1 MSVLTAGPST
11 NAAALQTLIDD
22 APRGATIELSAGD
35 YRLDGPL
42 TIDRSDLTLSGAG
55 SDATRLTFTRS
66 ALDQGHAIKLDG
78 TADSL
83 DLGTLDATVRQG
95 ETSIVIDTELEVGD
109 TLRLWQDNDS
119 AFFDEIGDSTWR
131 KQEHAELRTS
141 MAKVT
146 AVEDGRVS
154 LDRGVHFDFE
164 AGKTQVERVA
174 SVDDVALSGF
184 GIDFDLGT
192 PDAASFQN
200 TESELTGFK
209 GVYLD
214 GTTGSRL
221 HDIEVRNGPSTAFH
235 VSRSVDADAADIS
248 AEGAFNKGSGG
259 NGYAFELR
267 ESYDGSFT
275 GLEDSGMRHG
285 LLFASWRSAVDNDIE
300 IARTDRDVNFHGG
313 RDHGNQVRVERSLR
327 DPESDGLSPTLWI
340 NEEGEAFGAPT
351 DPDAN
356 QVRFDYVVGSRRD
369 DVIRGS
375 DDGVYLN
382 GGLGD
387 DTLIG
392 GAGNDILQGGPG
404 DDWND
409 GEDVLIGSG
418 GTNTARYTSDFD
430 AYRIDFVDDEVRI
443 RDDKGTDDTLVD
455 MHYAIFGDGT
465 TLHVASR
472 SLFDAEPMPVPSER
486 EVLASDDGLLPPLID
501 DTTELVVTGNML
513 DEWSDGHSAEIFVEN
528 VTQETLALP
537 DLRFELDDELDTLWN
552 GEFSREGESYR
563 VGDSR
568 ELAPGEAWRFAYR
581 AQGDDKQL
589 PQAMEADDL
598 ELQLLGMDAPRFDEA
613 LA

>member
-11 NAAALQTLIDD
+11 TAAALQTLIDD
-22 APRGATIELSAGD
+22 APSGATIELSAGD

-42 TIDRSDLTLSGAG
+42 TIDRSDLTLTGAG

-83 DLGTLDATVRQG
+83 DLGTLDAAARQG
-95 ETSIVIDTELEVGD
+95 ETSIAIDAELEVGD

-119 AFFDEIGDSTWR
+119 AFLDEIGDSAWR

-146 AVEDGRVS
+146 AVEEGRVS

-184 GIDFDLGT
+184 GIDFDIGT

-214 GTTGSRL
+214 GTTGSQL
-221 HDIEVRNGPSTAFH
+221 HDIEVKNGPSTAFH
-235 VSRSVDADAADIS
+235 VSRSMDADAADIS
-248 AEGAFNKGSGG
+248 SEGALNKGSGG

-285 LLFASWRSAVDNDIE
+285 LVFASWRSSVDNDIE

-327 DPESDGLSPTLWI
+327 DPESDGLSPTLWV

-392 GAGNDILQGGPG
+392 GAGNDILQSGPG

-409 GEDVLIGSG
+409 GADVLIGGG

-430 AYRIDFVDDEVRI
+430 AYRIDFTDDTVRI
-443 RDDKGTDDTLVD
+443 RDDKGTDDTLSD
-455 MHYAIFGDGT
+455 MQYAVFGDGT

-472 SLFDAEPMPVPSER
+472 SLFNAEPMPVPDER

-501 DTTELVVTGNML
+501 DSAELVVTGNTL
-513 DEWSDGHSAEIFVEN
+513 EEWGDGHSAEIFVEN

-537 DLRFELDDELDTLWN
+537 DRIRSANTPSAVPRLR
-552 GEFSREGESYR
+552 
-563 VGDSR
+563 
-568 ELAPGEAWRFAYR
+568 
-581 AQGDDKQL
+581 
-589 PQAMEADDL
+589 
-598 ELQLLGMDAPRFDEA
+598 
-613 LA
+613 

>member
-1 MSVLTAGPST
+1 MSVLKAGPST
-11 NAAALQTLIDD
+11 TAAALQTLIDD
-22 APRGATIELSAGD
+22 APSGATIELAAGE
-35 YRLDGPL
+35 YTLDGPL

-55 SDATRLTFTRS
+55 SDATRLFFTRS

-83 DLGTLDATVRQG
+83 DLGALDAAARQG
-95 ETSIVIDTELEVGD
+95 ETSIAIDAELEVGD

-119 AFFDEIGDSTWR
+119 AFLDEIGDSAWR

-146 AVEDGRVS
+146 TVEDGQVT

-184 GIDFDLGT
+184 GIEFDLGT

-200 TESELTGFK
+200 TKSELTGFK

-214 GTTGSRL
+214 GTTGSQL
-221 HDIEVRNGPSTAFH
+221 HDIDITNGPATAFH
-235 VSRSVDADAADIS
+235 ISRSVDADVADIF

-267 ESYDGSFT
+267 ESYDGTFT

-285 LLFASWRSAVDNDIE
+285 LVFASWRSSVGNDVE
-300 IARTDRDVNFHGG
+300 VARTDRDINFHGG

-327 DPESDGLSPTLWI
+327 DPENDGLSPTLWV
-340 NEEGEAFGAPT
+340 NEGGEAFGAPT

-409 GEDVLIGSG
+409 GENVLIGGG

-430 AYRIDFVDDEVRI
+430 AYRIDFIDDGVSI
-443 RDDKGTDDTLVD
+443 RDDKGTDDTLID
-455 MHYAIFGDGT
+455 MQYAVFGDGT

-472 SLFDAEPMPVPSER
+472 SLFDAEPMPAPSER

-501 DTTELVVTGNML
+501 DTAELVVTGNTL

-537 DLRFELDDELDTLWN
+537 DLRFDLDDELDTLWN
-552 GEFSREGESYR
+552 GEFSREGETYR
-563 VGDSR
+563 VSDSR

-589 PQAMEADDL
+589 PQAIEADDL

>member
-11 NAAALQTLIDD
+11 TAAALQTLIDD
-22 APRGATIELSAGD
+22 APSGATIELSAGD

-42 TIDRSDLTLSGAG
+42 TIDRSDLTLTGAG

-83 DLGTLDATVRQG
+83 DLGTLDAAARQG
-95 ETSIVIDTELEVGD
+95 ETSIAIDAELEVGD

-119 AFFDEIGDSTWR
+119 AFLDEIGDSAWR

-146 AVEDGRVS
+146 AVEEGRVS

-184 GIDFDLGT
+184 GIDFDIGT

-214 GTTGSRL
+214 GTTGSQL
-221 HDIEVRNGPSTAFH
+221 HDIEVKNGPSTAFH
-235 VSRSVDADAADIS
+235 VSRSVDADVTDIS
-248 AEGAFNKGSGG
+248 AEGALNKGSGG

-267 ESYDGSFT
+267 ESYDGTFT

-285 LLFASWRSAVDNDIE
+285 LVFASWRSSVDNDVE

-327 DPESDGLSPTLWI
+327 DPESDGLSPTLWV
-340 NEEGEAFGAPT
+340 NEVGEAFGAPT

-392 GAGNDILQGGPG
+392 GAGNDILQSGPG

-409 GEDVLIGSG
+409 GEDVLIGGG

-430 AYRIDFVDDEVRI
+430 AYRIDFADDTVRI
-443 RDDKGTDDTLVD
+443 RDDKGTDDTLSD
-455 MHYAIFGDGT
+455 MQYAVFGDGT
-465 TLHVASR
+465 TLHLASR
-472 SLFDAEPMPVPSER
+472 SLFDAEPMPVPDER

-501 DTTELVVTGNML
+501 DTAELVVTGNTL
-513 DEWSDGHSAEIFVEN
+513 EEWGDGHSAEIFVEN

-552 GEFSREGESYR
+552 GDFSREGETYR

>member
-1 MSVLTAGPST
+1 MSVLKAGPST
-11 NAAALQTLIDD
+11 TAAALQTLIDD
-22 APRGATIELSAGD
+22 APSGATIELSAGE
-35 YRLDGPL
+35 YTLDAPL
-42 TIDRSDLTLSGAG
+42 TIDRSDLTLTGAG
-55 SDATRLTFTRS
+55 SDATRLTFTRN

-83 DLGTLDATVRQG
+83 DLGTLDAAVRRG
-95 ETSIVIDTELEVGD
+95 DTGIAIDAELEVGD

-119 AFFDEIGDSTWR
+119 AFLDEIGDSAWR

-146 AVEDGRVS
+146 AVEDGQVS

-174 SVDDVALSGF
+174 SVDDVTLSGF
-184 GIDFDLGT
+184 GIDFELGT

-214 GTTGSRL
+214 GTNGSQL
-221 HDIEVRNGPSTAFH
+221 HDIDVTNGPSTAFH
-235 VSRSVDADAADIS
+235 VSRSVDADVADVS
-248 AEGAFNKGSGG
+248 AEGAFNKGGGG

-285 LLFASWRSAVDNDIE
+285 LVFASWRSSVDNDVE
-300 IARTDRDVNFHGG
+300 VARTDRDVNFHGG

-327 DPESDGLSPTLWI
+327 DPENDGLSPTLWV
-340 NEEGEAFGAPT
+340 NEGGEAFGAPT

-392 GAGNDILQGGPG
+392 GAGNDILQSGPG

-409 GEDVLIGSG
+409 GEDVLIGGG

-443 RDDKGTDDTLVD
+443 RDDKGTDDTLLD
-455 MHYAIFGDGT
+455 MQYAVFGDGT
-465 TLHVASR
+465 TLHVVSR
-472 SLFDAEPMPVPSER
+472 SLFEAEPMPVPGER
-486 EVLASDDGLLPPLID
+486 EVLASDGGLLPPLID
-501 DTTELVVTGNML
+501 DTAELVVTGNTL

-537 DLRFELDDELDTLWN
+537 DLRFDLDDELDTLWN
-552 GEFSREGESYR
+552 GEFSREGETYR

-589 PQAMEADDL
+589 PQAIEADDL